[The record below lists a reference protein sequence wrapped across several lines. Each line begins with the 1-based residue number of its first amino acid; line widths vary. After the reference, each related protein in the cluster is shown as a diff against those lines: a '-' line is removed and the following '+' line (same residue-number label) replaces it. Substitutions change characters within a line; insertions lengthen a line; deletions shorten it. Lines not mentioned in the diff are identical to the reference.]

1 MNALP
6 LKTIPVLRVLMM
18 VRNVSS
24 AELGRHVG
32 VSGTYVNNWLHGKYE
47 PNEEQALKT
56 AEYLRIPL
64 SDFWDE
70 EEAPEK
76 KVGKLKRVAE
86 DHVVKHLAAEA
97 DRALPDQ
104 YEVHPDLHLLD
115 SIAPADGRI
124 AIPIWQESVAAS
136 DFASNDASQDQ
147 ELAWVPAPMARHH
160 GAKLRAI
167 KCAGRSMVKDGLT
180 PGAVLLVRKTSDA
193 KRCQG
198 KIVIAAQD
206 GGMTVKRLV
215 GNRLEPNSDESYPT
229 LILGDD
235 ATLQGEVVGVYRP
248 PRPKD
253 H

>member
-64 SDFWDE
+64 SDFWDDE
-70 EEAPEK
+70 EAAPEK

-86 DHVVKHLAAEA
+86 DHVVKHLVS
-97 DRALPDQ
+97 DPQ

-115 SIAPADGRI
+115 SIAPAAGRI
-124 AIPIWQESVAAS
+124 AIPIWQEFVAAS

-147 ELAWVPAPMARHH
+147 ELAWVPAAMAKHH

-206 GGMTVKRLV
+206 GGMTVKRLL
-215 GNRLEPNSDESYPT
+215 GDRLEPSSDESYPT
-229 LILGDD
+229 LILGED
-235 ATLQGEVVGVYRP
+235 ATLQGEVVGIYRP